1 MSLLSDEEVRK
12 LTEEVIQDNA
22 MEAFEFAKKLLEAQ
36 HAKDQKRIEQ
46 VFEGLEELF
55 EPTVPMTLD
64 YEKYHQYKTRTLA
77 KIKEE

>member
-1 MSLLSDEEVRK
+1 MNNIEAVKEILRNLLKAERNSY
-12 LTEEVIQDNA
+12 
-22 MEAFEFAKKLLEAQ
+22 LEKEIFNDYA
-36 HAKDQKRIEQ
+36 HEIDALYQKRIEQ

-64 YEKYHQYKTRTLA
+64 YEKYHQYKTRTLS